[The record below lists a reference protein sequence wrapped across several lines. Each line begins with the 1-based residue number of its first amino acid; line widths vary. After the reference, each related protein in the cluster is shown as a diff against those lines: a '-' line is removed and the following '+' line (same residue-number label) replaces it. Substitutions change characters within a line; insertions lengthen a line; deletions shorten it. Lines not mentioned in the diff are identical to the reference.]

1 MFLWLLLI
9 VRYGVGCCMQS
20 CSIMEFAD
28 CLLDVGKAGCCLRP
42 FACFGVG
49 RFVDA
54 MSTAKTD
61 TEAQE
66 ARC

>member
-1 MFLWLLLI
+1 VGLDADAVCKADQLWSLLI
-9 VRYGVGCCMQS
+9 VCWM
-20 CSIMEFAD
+20 
-28 CLLDVGKAGCCLRP
+28 LDVGKAGCCLRP